1 MSLKAARLPER
12 RRFTPSHFQR
22 LLNFFPPLLGAGIR
36 VREISEDWTR
46 ARVELRLNRLNRN
59 QHGSAFGGSIGAMSD
74 AFYALLLMH
83 QLGTGYNVW
92 DQAAHIE
99 YVSPG
104 VGTVHGL
111 FEVPP
116 EVTDEIRRQAAS
128 GEKVLH
134 WFETDLTLADG
145 TVVARVR
152 RQVYIRRK
160 KTPDLETAGDSR

>member
-1 MSLKAARLPER
+1 MSAMKVSRLPER
-12 RRFTPSHFQR
+12 RRFTPQRFQR
-22 LLNFFPPLLGAGIR
+22 LMNFFPPLLGAGIR
-36 VREISEDWTR
+36 VREISDDWTR
-46 ARVELRLNRLNRN
+46 ARVELRLNLFNRN

-74 AFYALLLMH
+74 AFYALLVMH
-83 QLGTGYNVW
+83 QLGTDYNVW

-116 EVTDEIRRQAAS
+116 EVIEQIREQAAS
-128 GEKVLH
+128 GQKVLH

-145 TVVARVR
+145 TVVAHIR

-160 KTPDLETAGDSR
+160 RRVTA